1 MKKIVAS
8 LVFIITSGQILL
20 AQSYLEIAKED
31 SKVGF
36 TLSRLLA
43 FQINGSF
50 NKVSGSLTFSRADFS
65 DAQFQFDIDA
75 KSVRTNNS
83 VRDRY
88 IKSPGFLDVLK
99 YPEISFKS
107 TSFVNAWGK
116 YYLLFGKFTIKG
128 ITKPAR
134 FKVIYMGAKKD
145 KNGKTKMIFSAKTIL
160 NRFDYGLKWNLKSG
174 GGMELPGKK
183 VAIYAILEFQDG
195 RDNIGRR

>member
-8 LVFIITSGQILL
+8 LVAMTLVGQILF
-20 AQSYLEIAKED
+20 AQSHLEIDKAD
-31 SKVGF
+31 SKVEF
-36 TLSRLLA
+36 TLSRLIA

-65 DAQFQFDIDA
+65 DAQFQFNIDT
-75 KSVRTNNS
+75 KSVRTDDS
-83 VRDRY
+83 VRDRF
-88 IKSPGFLDVLK
+88 IKSPDFLNVLK

-107 TSFVNAWGK
+107 TSFVSVWGK

-128 ITKPAR
+128 ITKPVR
-134 FKVIYMGAKKD
+134 FKVIYIGAKKD
-145 KNGKTKMIFSAKTIL
+145 KNGKMKMIFSAKTIL
-160 NRFDYGLKWNLKSG
+160 NRFDYGLMWNLNSG

-195 RDNIGRR
+195 RDHMYR